1 MTCRRQGD
9 TAGGEIPRE
18 AENVGANLQYPSLVG
33 IFFNLITIFFFPRRA
48 LGGDCIR
55 ALRRWRGLASAWTGS
70 SQS

>member
-33 IFFNLITIFFFPRRA
+33 IFFNLIILFF
-48 LGGDCIR
+48 GGDCIR